1 MEVPGITD
9 LTNEIKLLREV
20 ISRRPGG
27 GDGDDPPKLSVDFN
41 NPALMLQSIEDAVKL
56 TDAYKNMENAL
67 SMVGGSAKDL
77 ASSFG
82 GIMVNQ
88 AILQESSSGLGKV
101 FLNLANESYATAVAF
116 NAGTGAGGEFNE
128 QVIGLRESLAPVPG
142 ISENVS
148 QALIALYKNFADFGG
163 PGGIQDTE
171 LAIAGTVAVLNKL
184 GGGIEEQVGSVRS
197 LRLAFKQN
205 DLQID
210 ETLRQMA
217 GLADVLNMDVGTVIS
232 NLNNQL
238 PTFSL
243 FGDKGVQAFK
253 RIQAQA
259 KATNIDV
266 EKLVGISEKFIT
278 IEDTAEIIGTIRQVL
293 PEFNLGFDISADAL
307 EGNSGEVLRK
317 LSDELQRV
325 GAASLKAGGKRLIAQ
340 QFDVGL
346 EAMEALYAGS
356 IDRFRELAEQADPT
370 SDLDLKAMAAAA
382 ATQEERIQAML
393 DGVAGMKGLAVEMDK
408 LDQRAFINTLN
419 QLTQIDELIR
429 KEGGLQQQVTQAYA
443 ELGKAVGLDRDVIES
458 AFREVLEAD
467 RVARERFWSEQT
479 FQLDGRNL
487 GELTLRPLVR

>member
-27 GDGDDPPKLSVDFN
+27 GDGDDPPKLSVDFS
-41 NPALMLQSIEDAVKL
+41 NPALMLKSIEDAVKL
-56 TDAYKNMENAL
+56 SDAYKNMDTAL
-67 SMVGGSAKDL
+67 GMVGGSAKDL

-88 AILQESSSGLGKV
+88 SILQESSKGLGKV

-128 QVIGLRESLAPVPG
+128 QVIGLRESLAGVPV
-142 ISENVS
+142 SAQNVN
-148 QALIALYKNFADFGG
+148 QALITLYKNFADFGG
-163 PGGIQDTE
+163 PSGIQESE
-171 LAIAGTVAVLNKL
+171 LAMARTIAILSEL
-184 GGGIEEQVGSVRS
+184 GAGIDDQVGSVRS
-197 LRLAFKQN
+197 LRIAFRQN
-205 DLQID
+205 DEQID
-210 ETLRQMA
+210 DTLRQMV
-217 GLADVLNMDVGTVIS
+217 GLADVLNMDVGSVIS

-243 FGDKGVQAFK
+243 FGDKGVEAFK

-278 IEDTAEIIGTIRQVL
+278 IEDTAQIIGTIRQVL

-340 QFDVGL
+340 QFNVGL
-346 EAMEALYAGS
+346 DAMEALYAGS
-356 IDRFRELAEQADPT
+356 IDRFRELSEQAAPT
-370 SDLDLKAMAAAA
+370 QDLDAMAAAA
-382 ATQEERIQAML
+382 ATQEERLQAML

-419 QLTQIDELIR
+419 QLAEIDELVR
-429 KEGGLQQQVTQAYA
+429 KEGGLQDKITKAYA
-443 ELGKAVGLDRDVIES
+443 EIGEAVGLDRERIEE
-458 AFREVLEAD
+458 AFRETLEAD
-467 RVARERFWSEQT
+467 RAARERFWSNQT

-487 GELTLRPLVR
+487 GELILRQLVR